1 MEPVYPLQ
9 GVAAHLLVLS
19 VQGDTLQVCTNP
31 AEGHTFSGV
40 ISATLTVSCRWRLK
54 M

>member
-1 MEPVYPLQ
+1 MWNPFTRYRT
-9 GVAAHLLVLS
+9 GGRRIFVLS

-40 ISATLTVSCRWRLK
+40 ISATLTG
-54 M
+54 